1 MLRNANT
8 SLGAVK
14 RHLLPSSS
22 RVRLASTISPVRP
35 TIPSVPPL
43 TPASNLST
51 GSRARPKNNA
61 NLKPKTKLKP
71 KRSEGNSVDEQQRP
85 RRLRP
90 HEVSQNITKLCQDRK
105 VDEAVEY
112 LQNLPLDAQN
122 TINWNILIYHASNAR
137 RFRLAHQVY
146 LDMKRRGF
154 KPILTTYA
162 TLMGAFNKVDSWEG
176 RTKLLQDVHKIYE
189 SYLEYIA
196 TVKEH
201 NPQSPEIST
210 MPCNAYIQILS
221 RAGDYQRMFDV
232 YNGMDAEGPFSPDRI
247 TYTNML
253 RAMYSRGVS
262 ASGDDEQIQ
271 KIRERAASDAR
282 LIWRHY
288 MKRLEAN
295 PDIGIDALSIS
306 SIVQPLTFGRPADH
320 IVAFDIIRE
329 YCGLAKPG
337 ETAPP
342 AQVELSRP
350 LVQDILWLCNTAQKP
365 RLCVHFVQ
373 HLMAHQPDI
382 LDHGHFDHV
391 LTAYGSLSTMG
402 TFTEASHALQ
412 VLEWML
418 EREVTSELGPRLRPG
433 LTAYTLVLTVCWRA
447 KDWDTAL
454 RTFELMTGY
463 RAADF
468 ADGATGGIPQMTQRS
483 QGRNLTPD
491 AAAMSCLVRTA
502 LETGDP
508 AAQRQCARIV
518 CRLGAAP
525 LLTAEDKDDGGRRAH
540 RVGVRFQ
547 RDQAYYAHKMAR
559 AVVELVDAL
568 VPKKTE
574 DAPPLGPEER
584 EWVAVRSEAKGFLSA
599 HREHRPKSTPRL
611 EEQPLGSAAGLA
623 ATDSAV
629 EWARIHREQKSAR

>member
-8 SLGAVK
+8 SLSAVT
-14 RHLLPSSS
+14 RRLLPSSS
-22 RVRLASTISPVRP
+22 RVRLASTTSSVEHASS
-35 TIPSVPPL
+35 SVPP
-43 TPASNLST
+43 PARAGNSSASSNT
-51 GSRARPKNNA
+51 DP
-61 NLKPKTKLKP
+61 LKDAKLKP
-71 KRSEGNSVDEQQRP
+71 KPKRNEGIIASQQPRP
-85 RRLRP
+85 KRLRP
-90 HEVSQNITKLCQDRK
+90 HEVSQRITKLCQDGK

-122 TINWNILIYHASNAR
+122 TTNWNTLIYHASNAH
-137 RFRLAHQVY
+137 RFRLAHQIY

-154 KPILTTYA
+154 KPILSTYA
-162 TLMGAFNKVDSWEG
+162 TLMGAFNKVDSWAE
-176 RTKLLQDVHKIYE
+176 RTKLLEDVHKVYE
-189 SYLEYIA
+189 NYLEYVS

-201 NPQSPEIST
+201 NPRSPEIST

-221 RAGDYQRMFDV
+221 RAGDYRRMFDA
-232 YNGMDAEGPFSPDRI
+232 YNGMDEEGPLSPDRI
-247 TYTNML
+247 TYTTML
-253 RAMYSRGVS
+253 RGMYYRGLF
-262 ASGDDEQIQ
+262 ASGDKEEIQ
-271 KIRERAASDAR
+271 KIRERGASDAR

-288 MKRLEAN
+288 IKRLEAN
-295 PDIGIDALSIS
+295 PDIGVDALTIS

-320 IVAFDIIRE
+320 IVAFDIVRE
-329 YCGLAKPG
+329 FCGLAKPG

-342 AQVELSRP
+342 ARVELSRA

-365 RLCVHFVQ
+365 RICVHFVQ

-382 LDHGHFDHV
+382 LDHGHFDHM

-418 EREVTSELGPRLRPG
+418 EREVTNKHAHRLRPS
-433 LTAYTLVLTVCWRA
+433 LSTYTLILTVCWRA

-468 ADGATGGIPQMTQRS
+468 ADGTTSRTPQMTPRS
-483 QGRNLTPD
+483 QGRNLAPD

-508 AAQRQCARIV
+508 AALRQCARIV
-518 CRLGAAP
+518 CRLGAAR
-525 LLTAEDKDDGGRRAH
+525 LLTAEDKDAGGRRPAH

-559 AVVELVDAL
+559 ALVELVDAL

-574 DAPPLGPEER
+574 DSPRLGPEER
-584 EWVAVRSEAKGFLSA
+584 EWVAARSEAKSFLSA
-599 HREHRPKSTPRL
+599 HRERRPKSTPQL

-629 EWARIHREQKSAR
+629 EWARIHREQKSAK